1 MVLYIYL
8 VLGPEYYHLT
18 LHEVDL
24 HEDDGVDYSPAFY
37 EVDED
42 VDEPEQ
48 VDVCKLER
56 AVEVAVCELE
66 RAVETDAYG
75 QERAV
80 ELNVCERE
88 RAVEVDVCEQER
100 AVEVAVCEQERAV
113 ETDAYK

>member
-8 VLGPEYYHLT
+8 VLELEHYHLT

-24 HEDDGVDYSPAFY
+24 HEDDGVDYFPAFY

-48 VDVCKLER
+48 DTEVDVCKQ
-56 AVEVAVCELE
+56 E

-80 ELNVCERE
+80 ELNVCEQE
-88 RAVEVDVCEQER
+88 RAVEVDVCEQDHEL
-100 AVEVAVCEQERAV
+100 
-113 ETDAYK
+113 